1 MSITINGDGTITG
14 YTPATIS
21 GTITPT
27 QINGN
32 IAASKMPSGSIIQVA
47 KNNYTSAPAA
57 IAVPNSSTVD
67 LPYTVTITSTLA
79 NSKFLITGTV
89 NGEPNVSD
97 HLIGIILKR
106 EIGGTSTSINIGDT
120 AGVRNSITAN
130 QAVGYYSADNLSTPS
145 STALALYLDEPNQNA
160 GTAITYKYCL
170 IGLGAGGSFYLGQ
183 TVQATNNAA
192 YERIANHITV
202 LEVAP

>member
-1 MSITINGDGTITG
+1 MSVTINGNGTITG

-21 GTITPT
+21 GSIPST
-27 QINGN
+27 QISGN

-47 KNNYTSAPAA
+47 KNNYTAAPAA
-57 IAVPNSSTVD
+57 ITVPNSSTVD

-89 NGEPNVSD
+89 NGEPNTSD
-97 HLIGIILKR
+97 HLVGIILKR

-120 AGVRNSITAN
+120 AGVRNSITA
-130 QAVGYYSADNLSTPS
+130 QTMTGYQSNDYLSTPS
-145 STALALYLDEPNQNA
+145 SNALALYLDEPNQNA

-170 IGLGAGGSFYLGQ
+170 VGLGGTCSYYVGQ
-183 TVQATNNAA
+183 TVQANNNAA

>member
-1 MSITINGDGTITG
+1 MSITINGNGTITG
-14 YTPATIS
+14 YTPTTIS
-21 GTITPT
+21 GSITPT

-47 KNNYTSAPAA
+47 KNNYTGAPAA
-57 IAVPNSSTVD
+57 ITVSNGSTVD

-89 NGEPNVSD
+89 NGEPNASD

-106 EIGGTSTSINIGDT
+106 EIGGTSTAINIGDT
-120 AGVRNSITAN
+120 SGSRSSITAQN
-130 QAVGYYSADNLSTPS
+130 MNGYHSNDSASTPS
-145 STALALYLDEPNQNA
+145 SNALALYLDEPNQAAN
-160 GTAITYKYCL
+160 TAITYKYCL
-170 IGLGAGGSFYLGQ
+170 IGLGAGASYYLGQ
-183 TVQATNNAA
+183 TANSGNNAA
-192 YERIANHITV
+192 YERMANHITV